1 MASVPIGGAGPPI
14 DAGMPAPMNPVV
26 TQETVNMNS
35 SDGQATDVRK
45 KVLYDEKGTY
55 KTFKVIAQSLKN
67 SKARFLSLH
76 LLGKKLKEVTNEAIQ
91 VVNKERLSRD
101 KVLIICANAQSA
113 NALVLS
119 EVLTLEYD
127 VFIPMNFIS
136 RSAIIRDIDLE
147 LTEEEL
153 FQNIE
158 TRQFKLLS
166 VQRLK
171 RKSFDPENKKA
182 VYVPA
187 RTLKLTFDGQD
198 IPAYVYLWYSRIT
211 VEPYVQ
217 SVMQCFKC
225 LKFGH
230 TNKFCK
236 SPKSM
241 CRKCFK
247 PQDDEHQCD
256 FQNIKCSNCD
266 GLHNPNSQNCP
277 ELDRQK
283 NIKFLMS
290 TRNLCFQEA
299 SVIYPPIKTPTFAV
313 KTHNRFA
320 ALEENVDA
328 EFPPLNPGKDN
339 RDEPLEVYVPPP
351 LPYKPAV
358 VNNTNKNSRNVRS
371 NKRRD
376 SSHFELPKDST
387 STKKLRNSEEK
398 IKDNHVAEMFYKRCA
413 ERKMENQALARQA
426 EADVDWVISSLNG
439 EVGANQVQVHPYAV
453 SQSPMSDESFDDL
466 FYPNQDTRAMNIQ
479 LNDQNLGQGFPD
491 DPMSPDLS

>member
-113 NALVLS
+113 NALV
-119 EVLTLEYD
+119 
-127 VFIPMNFIS
+127 
-136 RSAIIRDIDLE
+136 
-147 LTEEEL
+147 
-153 FQNIE
+153 
-158 TRQFKLLS
+158 
-166 VQRLK
+166 
-171 RKSFDPENKKA
+171 
-182 VYVPA
+182 
-187 RTLKLTFDGQD
+187 
-198 IPAYVYLWYSRIT
+198 
-211 VEPYVQ
+211 
-217 SVMQCFKC
+217 
-225 LKFGH
+225 
-230 TNKFCK
+230 
-236 SPKSM
+236 
-241 CRKCFK
+241 
-247 PQDDEHQCD
+247 
-256 FQNIKCSNCD
+256 
-266 GLHNPNSQNCP
+266 
-277 ELDRQK
+277 
-283 NIKFLMS
+283 MS
-290 TRNLCFQEA
+290 
-299 SVIYPPIKTPTFAV
+299 
-313 KTHNRFA
+313 
-320 ALEENVDA
+320 
-328 EFPPLNPGKDN
+328 KDN

-426 EADVDWVISSLNG
+426 EADVDWVISSLSG

-453 SQSPMSDESFDDL
+453 CQSPMSDESFDDL

>member
-76 LLGKKLKEVTNEAIQ
+76 LL
-91 VVNKERLSRD
+91 
-101 KVLIICANAQSA
+101 
-113 NALVLS
+113 
-119 EVLTLEYD
+119 
-127 VFIPMNFIS
+127 
-136 RSAIIRDIDLE
+136 
-147 LTEEEL
+147 
-153 FQNIE
+153 
-158 TRQFKLLS
+158 
-166 VQRLK
+166 
-171 RKSFDPENKKA
+171 
-182 VYVPA
+182 
-187 RTLKLTFDGQD
+187 
-198 IPAYVYLWYSRIT
+198 
-211 VEPYVQ
+211 
-217 SVMQCFKC
+217 
-225 LKFGH
+225 
-230 TNKFCK
+230 
-236 SPKSM
+236 
-241 CRKCFK
+241 
-247 PQDDEHQCD
+247 
-256 FQNIKCSNCD
+256 
-266 GLHNPNSQNCP
+266 
-277 ELDRQK
+277 
-283 NIKFLMS
+283 
-290 TRNLCFQEA
+290 
-299 SVIYPPIKTPTFAV
+299 
-313 KTHNRFA
+313 
-320 ALEENVDA
+320 
-328 EFPPLNPGKDN
+328 GKDN

-426 EADVDWVISSLNG
+426 EADVDWVISSLSG

-453 SQSPMSDESFDDL
+453 GQSPMSDESFDDL